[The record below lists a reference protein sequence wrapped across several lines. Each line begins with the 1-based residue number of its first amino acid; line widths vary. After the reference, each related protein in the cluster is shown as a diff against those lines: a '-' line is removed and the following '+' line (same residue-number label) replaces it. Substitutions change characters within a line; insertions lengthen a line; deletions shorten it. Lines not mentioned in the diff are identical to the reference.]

1 MLFPGSQL
9 CPDCES
15 PDLTIHSRYQTQS
28 NGPRCIYQCQ
38 VCGLRFSDTAG
49 TPMENLKTPLSKI
62 ASAIALRSEGL
73 GLRATGRLLG
83 VSKREVTHWEKRF
96 ASQKAAL
103 KVYARVH
110 EFLQLTFEADEVYT
124 RVGQNL
130 PPEDSE
136 GWTMV
141 VMERASRYLAEL
153 ECGPKAQTLFEQVLA
168 DLLQLSGQDI
178 RFFSDGERRY
188 SQTLFQLCQQWSIQ
202 DAQPQKTLPEG
213 LQVRL
218 KNKGSREAE
227 TPRPK
232 YETPVPH
239 APGAGQVE
247 DAEIHANHV
256 EAYHASIR
264 RRSSTMRRRT
274 NTYAK
279 TRPGLQRALDA
290 HWIVHNFV
298 RPHFTTGDIPA
309 VALGIH
315 DQGFSVSELLMMR
328 PLAS

>member
-15 PDLTIHSRYQTQS
+15 PELTVHSRYDTQS

-38 VCGLRFSDTAG
+38 CCGVRFSETAG

-62 ASAIALRSEGL
+62 ASAIALRSEGM

-83 VSKREVTHWEKRF
+83 VSKREVTTWEKRF

-103 KVYARVH
+103 KLYARVH
-110 EFLQLTFEADEVYT
+110 EFLKLTFEADEVYT

-153 ECGPKAQTLFEQVLA
+153 DCGTKDQALFERVLEN
-168 DLLQLSGQDI
+168 LIQLSSQDI
-178 RFFSDGERRY
+178 HFFSDGERRY
-188 SQTLFQLCQQWSIQ
+188 SQTLFQLCQQWMVQ
-202 DAQPQKTLPEG
+202 DGQAQKTLPDG

-227 TPRPK
+227 NPRPK

-239 APGAGQVE
+239 APGTGQIE

-256 EAYHASIR
+256 EAYNASIR
-264 RRSSTMRRRT
+264 RRCSPMRRRA

-279 TRPGLQRALDA
+279 NRPGLQRALDS
-290 HWIVHNFV
+290 HWIIHNFV
-298 RPHFTTGDIPA
+298 RPHFTTGEIPA
-309 VALGIH
+309 VALGVH
-315 DQGFSVSELLMMR
+315 DQGFTVSELLMMR